1 MATRE
6 EHLTMKIYQIGIHGT
21 FQITGKGTVF
31 TVHRDEN
38 DVEGI
43 GNGSILQTT
52 DDGKYYRV
60 SGIEIF
66 RNLRGTGKNIGMR
79 VTEIPKPE
87 IK

>member
-1 MATRE
+1 
-6 EHLTMKIYQIGIHGT
+6 MKIYQIGIHGT

-43 GNGSILQTT
+43 EKNSVLQTT

-60 SGIEIF
+60 TAIEMFKNNFGAI
-66 RNLRGTGKNIGMR
+66 GKNIGMR

-87 IK
+87 KK

>member
-1 MATRE
+1 
-6 EHLTMKIYQIGIHGT
+6 MKIFQIGIHGT
-21 FQITGKGTVF
+21 FQITGKGTVI

-43 GNGSILQTT
+43 EKGSILQTT

-60 SGIEIF
+60 VTIEMF
-66 RNLRGTGKNIGMR
+66 KNMRGDGKNIGLL

-87 IK
+87 TK